1 MLLVTIVSIQ
11 DVDDDDDDD
20 YDEDEEVDVSVIR
33 IIHFSSMEDLLDSM
47 GGTNV
52 LFGINV
58 DVEVWLLFR
67 PSKEGTV
74 LLFVAVVLS

>member
-11 DVDDDDDDD
+11 DVDDDDD
-20 YDEDEEVDVSVIR
+20 DEDEEVDVSVIR